1 MMNHPYQSPTF
12 FRLIAI
18 AAYEVLLLLA
28 LMATITFIFVF
39 FVGDATTGVAHFLL
53 QFTLWV
59 FLGFYFVFCWTKA
72 GQTLAMKTWRVQLIK
87 SNGTLLDFK
96 LAGLRYVLA
105 SLSLGFFGAG
115 FVWAI
120 FDREGLFLHD
130 RLLGTKLIKK

>member
-1 MMNHPYQSPTF
+1 MMNHPYQSPAF

-39 FVGDATTGVAHFLL
+39 FVGDATTGAAHFLL

-59 FLGFYFVFCWTKA
+59 VLGFYFVFCWTKA

-105 SLSLGFFGAG
+105 SISLGFFGAG
-115 FVWAI
+115 FIWAI